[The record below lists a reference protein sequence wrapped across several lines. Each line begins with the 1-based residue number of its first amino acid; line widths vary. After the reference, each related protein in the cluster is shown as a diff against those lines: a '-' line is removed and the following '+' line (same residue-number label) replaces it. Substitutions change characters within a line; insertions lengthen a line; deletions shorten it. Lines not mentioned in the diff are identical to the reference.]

1 MKKAIIIGATS
12 GIGKELAVILGRNN
26 YIVGLAGRRVEL
38 LLELQQELKN
48 RSYIKQ
54 IDVSEPVPAMLL
66 LQELIDEMGGM
77 DLIVISAGQGYINPE
92 LEWQPEFE
100 TVKVNVLG
108 FMAMA
113 NVAMQYFVQ
122 QGQGHIVGISSIA
135 AIRGSASAPAYAA
148 SKAFV
153 SNYLEGLRFQ
163 AQKSGMDI
171 VVTDIQPGLVDTA
184 MAQGDGLFWVAP
196 VERAADQI
204 FQVIRKRKKYA
215 YVTKRWRMIAWLLRI
230 IPDRFCHNL

>member
-1 MKKAIIIGATS
+1 MKKAIIIGASS
-12 GIGKELAVILGRNN
+12 GIGKELAVILSRND
-26 YIVGLAGRRVEL
+26 YIVGLAGRRVQL

-48 RSYIKQ
+48 QSYIKQ
-54 IDVSEPVPAMLL
+54 IDVSDPGPAMLL

-113 NVAMQYFVQ
+113 NVAMQYFVR
-122 QGQGHIVGISSIA
+122 QGQGHIVGISSLA
-135 AIRGSASAPAYAA
+135 AIRGSAGGPAYAA

-163 AQKSGMDI
+163 AQKSGLDI

-184 MAQGDGLFWVAP
+184 MAKGEGLFWVAP
-196 VERAADQI
+196 VEKAAGQI
-204 FQVIRKRKKYA
+204 FQVIRKRKKHG
-215 YVTKRWRMIAWLLRI
+215 YVTKRWRLIAWLVRI
-230 IPDRFCHNL
+230 MPDRFCHNL